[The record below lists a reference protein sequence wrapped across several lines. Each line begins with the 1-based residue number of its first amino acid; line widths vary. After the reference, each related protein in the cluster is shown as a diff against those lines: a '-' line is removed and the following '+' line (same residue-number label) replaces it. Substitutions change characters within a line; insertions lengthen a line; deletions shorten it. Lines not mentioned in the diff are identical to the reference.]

1 MAPACPACGDGT
13 VPWVCACDHS
23 ICQSSSHHIHTS
35 EIADIVVCG
44 CKISHTKEELT
55 FIFCTSE
62 LTIRGHYVKLI
73 WFVCGWKSNSPHI
86 GLYQRFQLISM
97 AMSHWDQNRRLAS
110 YGNRYKLDIN
120 IHGDCNWVLH
130 ENQDTSKL
138 ISSPMSQAFHVVS
151 WLHTISKMGKPKTS
165 LATKKMWS
173 KENSVHSQGQAH
185 IGHCSS

>member
-23 ICQSSSHHIHTS
+23 ICQSSWHHIHTS

-44 CKISHTKEELT
+44 KISHTKEELI

-73 WFVCGWKSNSPHI
+73 WFVCGWKSNSPRI

-97 AMSHWDQNRRLAS
+97 AMSHWDQNRRLES

-120 IHGDCNWVLH
+120 IHRDCNWVLH
-130 ENQDTSKL
+130 ENQTQV
-138 ISSPMSQAFHVVS
+138 SSYRAQCLKHSMWFHDC
-151 WLHTISKMGKPKTS
+151 
-165 LATKKMWS
+165 
-173 KENSVHSQGQAH
+173 
-185 IGHCSS
+185 IG